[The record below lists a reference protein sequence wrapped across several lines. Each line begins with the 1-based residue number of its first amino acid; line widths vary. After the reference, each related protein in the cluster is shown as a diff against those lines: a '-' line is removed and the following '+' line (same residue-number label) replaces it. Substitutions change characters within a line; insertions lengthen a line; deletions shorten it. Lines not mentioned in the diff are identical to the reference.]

1 MAKQK
6 YLTRTIKSTRASILC
21 MDIETAEPMNKIVVL
36 AGTFKNENDILKS
49 AKKLIEN
56 DRIKCVAVANS
67 QTETALYR
75 MSEAF
80 FLNNAEK
87 VNA

>member
-6 YLTRTIKSTRASILC
+6 YLTRTMKSTRASILC

-36 AGTFKNENDILKS
+36 AGTFKNDNDILKN
-49 AKKLIEN
+49 AKKIIEN
-56 DRIKCVAVANS
+56 SRVKCVAVANA

-75 MSEAF
+75 MTEDF
-80 FLNNAEK
+80 FLANAEK
-87 VNA
+87 VEK